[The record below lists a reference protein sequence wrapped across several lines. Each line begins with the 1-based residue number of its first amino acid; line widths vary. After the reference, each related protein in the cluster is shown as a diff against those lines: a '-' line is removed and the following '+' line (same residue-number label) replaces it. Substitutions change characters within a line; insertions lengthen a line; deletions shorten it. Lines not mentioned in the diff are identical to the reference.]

1 MMLDTVQHDIPCE
14 YARTS
19 GALAPSCAC
28 AQNALHT
35 HHVLGSR
42 SSQVRCVIL
51 LCVQSDRHAAV
62 HGSAAIGAPM
72 DVRQDVHLHDGRTV
86 GNGTAA
92 SAPTVVS
99 TDDGITAH
107 DPQHHFAADVP
118 PPGSDTATPMD
129 VSTDATDGITARN
142 PQHQSAVYVPPS
154 ADVPYPLRHVL
165 ERAARNTLAEYT
177 RPRHACLLV
186 IGMSSTLGEM
196 GALLIELA
204 MHAVDGTY
212 AVPGGILLEAE
223 RDTVDIAH
231 DGASPPPSA
240 LLGAARE

>member
-1 MMLDTVQHDIPCE
+1 MMLDTVQHYIPCE

-19 GALAPSCAC
+19 GAFAPSCAC

-62 HGSAAIGAPM
+62 HGSTAIGAPM

-107 DPQHHFAADVP
+107 DPQHHLAADVP
-118 PPGSDTATPMD
+118 PPGSDAATPMD
-129 VSTDATDGITARN
+129 VSSQYSDSDGRELTDATDGITARN

-165 ERAARNTLAEYT
+165 
-177 RPRHACLLV
+177 
-186 IGMSSTLGEM
+186 
-196 GALLIELA
+196 
-204 MHAVDGTY
+204 
-212 AVPGGILLEAE
+212 
-223 RDTVDIAH
+223 
-231 DGASPPPSA
+231 
-240 LLGAARE
+240 